1 MVQHV
6 HQTLNQLIQSY
17 HAMPTASTRAG
28 LVTALFELSH
38 WYIIQLGD
46 AEEQLP
52 YIEYEDS
59 EPVLLV
65 FTDAERAASAAR
77 AWIKDRAETH
87 VEVESLSVVE
97 LHETLKLFALGG
109 IESIRFDHGPCSVC
123 FPIGEML
130 EASCARD
137 IVAHDIDQ
145 LVDAAVHGQESV
157 DEEDLWSAV
166 CELPSWYLVA
176 DVMDSDDPLVW
187 ILHDE
192 PCVLVFTDPK
202 RARAYAVERGLEGCT
217 TDVGRLIEVD
227 PAHALNHFRDLAQR
241 GVSAAVFNDGPYGF
255 YAPLNRFCDKA
266 A

>member
-17 HAMPTASTRAG
+17 HTMPTASTRKG
-28 LVTALFELSH
+28 LVTALFDLSH
-38 WYIIQLGD
+38 WYIIQLG
-46 AEEQLP
+46 ASEEQLP
-52 YIEYEDS
+52 YIEYEDA

-77 AWIKDRAETH
+77 AWIKERTETH
-87 VEVESLSVVE
+87 VEVESLP
-97 LHETLKLFALGG
+97 LETLRESLELLALAG
-109 IESIRFDHGPCSVC
+109 IESLRFDHGPCSVC
-123 FPIGEML
+123 FPIAEMID
-130 EASCARD
+130 ASSSREL
-137 IVAHDIDQ
+137 VEHDIDQ
-145 LVDAAVHGQESV
+145 LVDAAVHGQAAV
-157 DEEDLWSAV
+157 GEEDLWSAV
-166 CELPSWYLVA
+166 CDLPSWYLVA
-176 DVMDSDDPLVW
+176 DVIDSEDPLVW

-227 PAHALNHFRDLAQR
+227 PEHALNHFRDLAQR

-255 YAPLNRFCDKA
+255 YAPLDRFCDKA

>member
-1 MVQHV
+1 MVQHI

-17 HAMPTASTRAG
+17 HTMPTASTRAG
-28 LVTALFELSH
+28 LVTALFELSQ
-38 WYIIQLGD
+38 WYMIQLGD
-46 AEEQLP
+46 TDDQLP
-52 YIEYEDS
+52 YIEYEDG

-65 FTDAERAASAAR
+65 FTDAERAAAAVR
-77 AWIKDRAETH
+77 TWIEDRAETH
-87 VEVESLSVVE
+87 IEVQSISVVA
-97 LHETLKLFALGG
+97 LHETLQALALGG

-123 FPIGEML
+123 FPISEML
-130 EASCARD
+130 SASRSCD
-137 IVAHDIDQ
+137 HVEHDIDQ
-145 LVDAAVHGQESV
+145 LVDAAVHGLKSIG
-157 DEEDLWSAV
+157 EEDLWSAV

-217 TDVGRLIEVD
+217 TDVGRLIEVN
-227 PAHALNHFRDLAQR
+227 PVHALNHFRDLAQR
-241 GVSAAVFNDGPYGF
+241 GVAAAVFNDGPYGF
-255 YAPLNRFCDKA
+255 YAPLDRLCDKA